1 MPSQERG
8 SAARAGVSLTEDSV
22 VCETG
27 GGFTKTEWSVA
38 VNDGWLSIADLIKRG
53 RVGGITI
60 EVEDEDDPHGVASG
74 SQWVDRPAQVWYRR
88 RTYVTAPVGTRFR
101 QRVSTPVRDPAVG
114 VRYSRSERDFE
125 LRGEGRIVAVDIL
138 EERAQRKARRAAQPE
153 APPTK
158 ADTLKHAGALL
169 AKLGGEP
176 QAEPTRPTEAPPDEA
191 QTEEKAPLRRKRA
204 VELKRPQSEPTPKK
218 GRFPRIA

>member
-1 MPSQERG
+1 MRSPERG
-8 SAARAGVSLTEDSV
+8 SAARVGVSLTEDSV

-38 VNDGWLSIADLIKRG
+38 VNDGWLSIAQLVKRG
-53 RVGGITI
+53 RVGEITI

-88 RTYVTAPVGTRFR
+88 RTYVMAPVGTRFR
-101 QRVSTPVRDPAVG
+101 QRVFTPVRDAAVG
-114 VRYSRSERDFE
+114 VRFSRSERDFE
-125 LRGEGRIVAVDIL
+125 LRAEGRLISLEIL
-138 EERAQRKARRAAQPE
+138 EERAQRKARRASQAE

-169 AKLGGEP
+169 EKLEGAP
-176 QAEPTRPTEAPPDEA
+176 QAAPTRPGETRDEEA
-191 QTEEKAPLRRKRA
+191 QAGEKGPPRRKRA
-204 VELKRPQSEPTPKK
+204 VDLKRPESEPSPKK
-218 GRFPRIA
+218 GRFPRSA